1 MNIKISGS
9 RAAAILNL
17 SQYRSQIDVWLEIK
31 ESWDPGFIE
40 RNNYDYTPF
49 EGNTQTLW
57 GQAFESSVIE
67 LTEQSQSQTV
77 YEQQKIYDK
86 DNMSCTIDGLI
97 DIDGEPVLVEAK
109 TTNIRYY
116 RDNFGEPGTDR
127 IPQGYMIQVQ
137 HNMLLTG
144 CKSAILPVLVFPRM
158 VTEWEAEGW
167 EIRNYQGGI
176 WGLYHPENHSEADP
190 DEWAGVLKQ
199 MGYFH
204 IYNIPANPELQNLM
218 LEKYAEFW
226 DNCII
231 GNEIPE
237 PRDYSDIKALCP
249 EPVGTIIADERVVRM
264 AAEYKQISQEISN
277 TGSLGKRKEELKVAI
292 LDYMRTAGAVEDD
305 ESKDKFILRDEQ
317 GRKLASWG
325 KNKSGAMV
333 FR

>member
-31 ESWDPGFIE
+31 ESREPGFIK
-40 RNNYDYTPF
+40 RNGYDWTPF

-67 LTEQSQSQTV
+67 LTEQAQGQTV
-77 YEQQKIYDK
+77 YEQQRIYNK

-97 DIDGEPVLVEAK
+97 DIDGESILVEAK

-137 HNMLLTG
+137 HNMMMSCTE
-144 CKSAILPVLVFPRM
+144 SAILPVLVFPRM
-158 VTEWEAEGW
+158 VTEWEAMGW
-167 EIRNYQGGI
+167 IPTDIAG
-176 WGLYHPENHSEADP
+176 
-190 DEWAGVLKQ
+190 EWVIDACTHCINPQSWATVLAE

-204 IYNIPANPELQNLM
+204 IYKIDADPELQALM
-218 LEKYAEFW
+218 LEKYEEFW
-226 DNCII
+226 DRHII
-231 GNEIPE
+231 GNDVPE

-249 EPVGTIIADERVVRM
+249 EPVGTIIADERITRLM
-264 AAEYKQISQEISN
+264 AEYKQIGDEIST
-277 TGSLGKRKEELKVAI
+277 TGNLGKRREELKVAI
-292 LDYMRTAGAVEDD
+292 LNYMRTAGAVEDD

-317 GRKLASWG
+317 GKKLASWG
-325 KNKSGAMV
+325 RTKSGSMV